1 MHPHQ
6 QPARALHAQARLSA
20 EPEDEI
26 SDEEANAEIDI
37 PGPAPAPATPPR
49 PAAGP
54 APTDDITP
62 SVRQAI
68 DKAADVLR
76 ELRRQP

>member
-1 MHPHQ
+1 MHPHR
-6 QPARALHAQARLSA
+6 QPILNLNALARLTG

-26 SDEEANAEIDI
+26 SDEEANAEIEI
-37 PGPAPAPATPPR
+37 PGSAPIPAAPPR
-49 PAAGP
+49 AGA
-54 APTDDITP
+54 APTDDTTP

-76 ELRRQP
+76 ELRRQ